1 METLRIEILDP
12 KVKKLLKDL
21 ANLNLIKIGKEIEPK
36 VEFQELL
43 SSLRSKSETALS
55 LDEITREVEEVRSLR
70 YATKTK

>member
-43 SSLRSKSETALS
+43 CSLRSKSETAPS